1 MVITGGFY
9 NQVHRILFIQFC
21 QRLYYYQS
29 HLFTTIRMVWH
40 TQTQLGKW
48 INYVSAN
55 AVSANRSA
63 HYDVHWHS
71 EGGQKGG
78 PNLSSTLFL
87 KPYDESTNFWRIHL
101 REQRILILP
110 LPALLEMEGVEGRY
124 NIEILAKMRK
134 YRSVFF
140 STLSLSLPLPLSLSL
155 YLWLWVSKVWECA
168 EREYKG

>member
-1 MVITGGFY
+1 MLVITGVFY

-21 QRLYYYQS
+21 QRLYYNQS

-78 PNLSSTLFL
+78 PNLSSSLFL
-87 KPYDESTNFWRIHL
+87 IPYDESTNFWRVHL
-101 REQRILILP
+101 REQRILVLP

-140 STLSLSLPLPLSLSL
+140 STLSLSPSPALSLALSLSMI
-155 YLWLWVSKVWECA
+155 VSE
-168 EREYKG
+168 